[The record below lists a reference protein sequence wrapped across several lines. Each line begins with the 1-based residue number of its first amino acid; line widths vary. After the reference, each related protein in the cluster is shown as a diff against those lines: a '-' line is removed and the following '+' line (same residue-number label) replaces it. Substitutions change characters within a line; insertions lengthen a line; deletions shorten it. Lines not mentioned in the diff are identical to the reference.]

1 MRRYE
6 TIFILDP
13 DLTEETLKGVLER
26 LENLIPEQGGEL
38 LYLDEWGSKKLAY
51 EIKKK
56 KRGYYFRLDFCGTG
70 SLVDE
75 MERFFKIDDRILKYM
90 TILLEKDAD
99 LEKLKEEKAELE
111 SKAAQQE
118 ETVAAQ
124 QEETVAAQ
132 PEEIVAAQQEE
143 IVADKSEETAG
154 DEIVSDTPEP
164 EAVETETIEN
174 KSSGEESKD
183 GI

>member
-13 DLTEETLKGVLER
+13 DLTEDALKAVLER

-38 LYLDEWGSKKLAY
+38 LYMDEWGSKKLAY

-56 KRGYYFRLDFCGTG
+56 KRGHYFRLDFCGTG
-70 SLVDE
+70 PLVDE

-90 TILLEKDAD
+90 TVLLEKDAD
-99 LEKLKEEKAELE
+99 LEKLKEERAELE
-111 SKAAQQE
+111 SKTAK
-118 ETVAAQ
+118 
-124 QEETVAAQ
+124 
-132 PEEIVAAQQEE
+132 PEEIVAEQSQ
-143 IVADKSEETAG
+143 ETAG
-154 DEIVSDTPEP
+154 DEIVSDTPVP

>member
-1 MRRYE
+1 
-6 TIFILDP
+6 
-13 DLTEETLKGVLER
+13 
-26 LENLIPEQGGEL
+26 
-38 LYLDEWGSKKLAY
+38 LYMDEWGSKKLAY

-70 SLVDE
+70 PLVDE

-90 TILLEKDAD
+90 TVLLEKDAD
-99 LEKLKEEKAELE
+99 LEKLKEERAELE
-111 SKAAQQE
+111 SKTAK
-118 ETVAAQ
+118 
-124 QEETVAAQ
+124 
-132 PEEIVAAQQEE
+132 PEEIVAEQSQ
-143 IVADKSEETAG
+143 ETAG
-154 DEIVSDTPEP
+154 DEIVSDTPVP